1 MNQQQLI
8 DQQTYRMTCVIFRK
22 DNVVHHN
29 GMDSSVAFTGK
40 SVNEAKRFVRKH
52 GGKSYTIRS

>member
-22 DNVVHHN
+22 DNIVSHTEN
-29 GMDSSVAFTGK
+29 GKVLLTGK